1 MRHLEGGADLGQP
14 LLALL
19 GRLPGSFR
27 GRGDAQRPQQVSR
40 GRSRVTRL
48 AEDRV
53 QSLLGQVMKHQ
64 VDDAPGVKGL
74 RRGGGLWLSV
84 HENDTTSAG
93 STWASQLETVPGN
106 VRFTLKR
113 AGKRIR
119 FPRRLSLQPEKCG
132 WGRQYGTC
140 FNADAHRERS

>member
-27 GRGDAQRPQQVSR
+27 GRRDAKRLQQVGR
-40 GRSRVTRL
+40 GRSRVTRV

-53 QSLLGQVMKHQ
+53 QSLLGQVVKHQ

-74 RRGGGLWLSV
+74 QWGGGLSVSV
-84 HENDTTSAG
+84 HEIDTTSAG
-93 STWASQLETVPGN
+93 PTWASQLETVPGN
-106 VRFTLKR
+106 VRFTL
-113 AGKRIR
+113 
-119 FPRRLSLQPEKCG
+119 S
-132 WGRQYGTC
+132 W
-140 FNADAHRERS
+140 

>member
-1 MRHLEGGADLGQP
+1 MRHLEGRADLRQP
-14 LLALL
+14 LFAFL

-27 GRGDAQRPQQVSR
+27 GRSDAKRPQQVSR

-53 QSLLGQVMKHQ
+53 QSLLGQVVKHQ

-74 RRGGGLWLSV
+74 RWRGGLSVSV

-93 STWASQLETVPGN
+93 PTWASQLETVPGN
-106 VRFTLKR
+106 VWFTLKW
-113 AGKRIR
+113 AGNRIR
-119 FPRRLSLQPEKCG
+119 FPRRLSLQPVNVVGE
-132 WGRQYGTC
+132 
-140 FNADAHRERS
+140 